1 MKRPARRLPIF
12 ALTLMVTGGLLGA
25 GAYAAEK
32 AKTTANTTLPASNPF
47 SRPSTLPYGAEPMDQ
62 IKDSDFK
69 DAIDVGIAQENI
81 EIAMIANSKDK
92 PTFENTIGALDRS
105 GALLGRVNN
114 LFQQLVGANTNDTLD
129 KINEEETPKMQAHQD
144 SILLNAKL
152 FKRVKAVYDARDNSG
167 LTDDQKF
174 LVTSTYRRFVHSG
187 AELPPDKKKQLSAL
201 NEKIAKLSNE
211 YRTKLLAA
219 GNEAAVLVESKDQ
232 LDGLSEADIAS
243 AAASAKKAGH
253 DGQYL
258 LVIRNTTQQPLL
270 ASLKNRDL
278 RLKLMQASETRG
290 EHAGKSDVRDLIATI
305 AQLRAQKAELMG
317 FPTFAAFTEAEQMA
331 KTADAAKKLLIDL
344 APAAVKKAKE
354 EASEIQA
361 VIDEQKGG
369 FQLTAADWNL
379 YAEQVRK
386 AKYSVDV
393 DEVKQYFEIDRVLKD
408 GVFFAANKMYGL
420 TFKERHDIPTYHPD
434 MRVFEVFEESGKP
447 LALFMLDPWARPN
460 KNGGAWCTPIN
471 NPSGMDNRLP
481 ILVNTENFTKP
492 EDGKPG
498 LLSFDDV
505 TTMFHEFGHA
515 LHGMFSVHY
524 YQGENGFN
532 VPTDVVEFPSQF
544 NEHWALEPTVFAN
557 YAKHNQTGAP
567 MPQDLVDKI
576 KKARTY
582 GKGYAT
588 TEYVAAALL
597 DLEWHS
603 LTAKDPKQTD
613 VDAFE
618 AAALKKDGVAL
629 PEVPPRYRSPYF
641 LHIWGNGYEANY
653 YAYMW
658 GEILDDDAYE
668 WFVENGGMTRQN
680 GQIFRDKML
689 GRTYTADP
697 MEVYR
702 AFRGRDPSAEAIKR
716 ERGLE

>member
-1 MKRPARRLPIF
+1 
-12 ALTLMVTGGLLGA
+12 
-25 GAYAAEK
+25 
-32 AKTTANTTLPASNPF
+32 
-47 SRPSTLPYGAEPMDQ
+47 
-62 IKDSDFK
+62 
-69 DAIDVGIAQENI
+69 
-81 EIAMIANSKDK
+81 
-92 PTFENTIGALDRS
+92 
-105 GALLGRVNN
+105 
-114 LFQQLVGANTNDTLD
+114 
-129 KINEEETPKMQAHQD
+129 
-144 SILLNAKL
+144 
-152 FKRVKAVYDARDNSG
+152 
-167 LTDDQKF
+167 
-174 LVTSTYRRFVHSG
+174 
-187 AELPPDKKKQLSAL
+187 
-201 NEKIAKLSNE
+201 
-211 YRTKLLAA
+211 
-219 GNEAAVLVESKDQ
+219 
-232 LDGLSEADIAS
+232 
-243 AAASAKKAGH
+243 
-253 DGQYL
+253 
-258 LVIRNTTQQPLL
+258 
-270 ASLKNRDL
+270 
-278 RLKLMQASETRG
+278 QASETRG
-290 EHAGKSDVRDLIATI
+290 EHEGKSDVRDLIATI
-305 AQLRAQKAELMG
+305 AGLRAQKAELMG

-354 EASEIQA
+354 EAAEIQA
-361 VIDEQKGG
+361 VIDQEKGG
-369 FQLTAADWNL
+369 FKLTAADWNL
-379 YAEQVRK
+379 YAEKVRK

-393 DEVKQYFEIDRVLKD
+393 NEVKQYFEIDRVLKD

-434 MRVFEVFEESGKP
+434 MRVFEVFEENGKP

-460 KNGGAWCTPIN
+460 KNGGAWCNTLN
-471 NPSGMDNRLP
+471 VPSGMDNKLP

-557 YAKHNQTGAP
+557 YAKHHETGAA
-567 MPQDLVDKI
+567 MPQELVDKI

-603 LTAKDPKQTD
+603 LTTKDPKQTD
-613 VDAFE
+613 IDAFE

-629 PEVPPRYRSPYF
+629 AEVPPRYRSPYF

-680 GQIFRDKML
+680 GQTFRDKML

-697 MEVYR
+697 MEIYR
-702 AFRGRDPSAEAIKR
+702 GFRGRDPSAEAIKR

>member
-1 MKRPARRLPIF
+1 MKSTVRRLPIF
-12 ALTLMVTGGLLGA
+12 ALTLLVTGGLLGA
-25 GAYAAEK
+25 GAYAADK
-32 AKTTANTTLPASNPF
+32 AKTTLPASNPF
-47 SRPSTLPYGAEPMDQ
+47 SRASTLPYGAEPMNE

-69 DAIDVGIAQENI
+69 DAIDVGIAQENVDI
-81 EIAMIANSKDK
+81 SKIVSSK
-92 PTFENTIGALDRS
+92 EMPTFDNTIAALDRS

-129 KINEEETPKMQAHQD
+129 KINEDETPRMQAHQD

-152 FKRVKAVYDARDNSG
+152 FQRVKAVYDARESSG
-167 LTDDQKF
+167 LNDDQKF

-187 AELPPDKKKQLSAL
+187 AELSPEKKKKLSAL
-201 NEKIAKLSNE
+201 NGKIAKLSND

-219 GNEAAVLVESKDQ
+219 GNEAGVLVESKNQ
-232 LDGLSEADIAS
+232 LDGLSDADIAA
-243 AAASAKKAGH
+243 AAASAKKTGH

-331 KTADAAKKLLIDL
+331 KSADAAKKLLLDL

-354 EASEIQA
+354 EASEIQT
-361 VIDEQKGG
+361 VIDQQKGG
-369 FQLTAADWNL
+369 FKLTAADWNL

-393 DEVKQYFEIDRVLKD
+393 NEVKQYFEIDRVLKD

-434 MRVFEVFEESGKP
+434 MRVFEVFEENGKP

-481 ILVNTENFTKP
+481 ILVNSENFTKP

-524 YQGENGFN
+524 YQSENGFN

-557 YAKHNQTGAP
+557 YAKHHETGAA
-567 MPQDLVDKI
+567 MPQELVDKI

-588 TEYVAAALL
+588 TEYLAAALL

-603 LTAKDPKQTD
+603 LTAQDAKVTD
-613 VDAFE
+613 IDAFE
-618 AAALKKDGVAL
+618 TAALKKDGVDLA
-629 PEVPPRYRSPYF
+629 EVPPRYRSPYF

-668 WFVENGGMTRQN
+668 WFTENGGMTRQN
-680 GQIFRDKML
+680 GQTFRDKML

-697 MEVYR
+697 MDIYR
-702 AFRGRDPSAEAIKR
+702 GFRGRDPSAEAIKR

>member
-1 MKRPARRLPIF
+1 MKSTARRLPIF

-25 GAYAAEK
+25 GAYAADK
-32 AKTTANTTLPASNPF
+32 AKTTLPASNPF
-47 SRPSTLPYGAEPMDQ
+47 SHASTLPYGAEAMGE
-62 IKDSDFK
+62 IKDSDYR
-69 DAIDVGIAQENI
+69 DAIDVGIAQENA
-81 EIAMIANSKDK
+81 EIARIANSKEK
-92 PTFENTIGALDRS
+92 PTFENTVVALDGT
-105 GALLGRVNN
+105 GALLGRVNS
-114 LFQQLVGANTNDTLD
+114 LFQQLVQANTNDTLD
-129 KINEEETPKMQAHQD
+129 KINEDETPKLQAHQD

-152 FKRVKAVYDARDNSG
+152 FQRIKTVYEARETSG
-167 LTDDQKF
+167 LDDDQKF
-174 LVTSTYRRFVHSG
+174 LVTSAYRRFVHSG
-187 AELPPDKKKQLSAL
+187 AELSPDKKKKLSAL
-201 NEKIAKLSNE
+201 NNKIAKLSND
-211 YRTKLLAA
+211 YRVKLMAA
-219 GNEAAVLVESKDQ
+219 GNEAAVLVDSKDQ
-232 LDGLSEADIAS
+232 LDGLSDADIA
-243 AAASAKKAGH
+243 AAAAAAKKGGH
-253 DGQYL
+253 DGKYL

-270 ASLKNRDL
+270 ASLKNRDI

-290 EHAGKSDVRDLIATI
+290 EHAGKSDVRDLIAAI

-317 FPTFAAFTEAEQMA
+317 FPSFAAFTEADQMA

-344 APAAVKKAKE
+344 APAAVKKAKD
-354 EASEIQA
+354 EAAEIQA
-361 VIDEQKGG
+361 VIDQEKGG
-369 FQLTAADWNL
+369 FKLTAADWNL

-393 DEVKQYFEIDRVLKD
+393 NEVKQYFELDRVLKD

-420 TFKERHDIPTYHPD
+420 TFKERHDVPTYHPD
-434 MRVFEVFEESGKP
+434 MRVFEVFEENGKP
-447 LALFMLDPWARPN
+447 LALFMYDPWARPN
-460 KNGGAWCTPIN
+460 KQGGAWCN
-471 NPSGMDNRLP
+471 SLNVPSGKDKTLP
-481 ILVNTENFTKP
+481 IVVNTLNFTKP

-524 YQGENGFN
+524 YQSENGFN

-557 YAKHNQTGAP
+557 YAKHNQTGAA
-567 MPQDLVDKI
+567 MPQELVDKI

-603 LTAKDPKQTD
+603 QTAKDPKVTD
-613 VDAFE
+613 IDAFE
-618 AAALKKDGVAL
+618 TAALKKDGVDLA
-629 PEVPPRYRSPYF
+629 EVPPRYRSPYF

-680 GQIFRDKML
+680 GQTFRDKML

-697 MEVYR
+697 MEIYR